1 MFNFSS
7 EFGIRAIDFVQL
19 CAGFLLTMLCFFAVR
34 NMKRLNMFLLL
45 LFTVQCAFLIGFRE
59 GLPVKLFAA
68 LLLLSTLIIE
78 FAISR
83 KRILTSTEH

>member
-19 CAGFLLTMLCFFAVR
+19 CAGFILTMLCFFAAR
-34 NMKRLNMFLLL
+34 DKKHLNMFLLL
-45 LFTVQCAFLIGFRE
+45 LFTVQCGFLIVFHE
-59 GLPVKLFAA
+59 GLLVKLFAA

-78 FAISR
+78 FAMPK
-83 KRILTSTEH
+83 KRNLTSPNH